1 MSLGSS
7 IRTRIAPTP
16 SGFLHIGNLYS
27 FLITWLIAKAE
38 DGTVLLRIDDLDAA
52 RVKREFVADI
62 FETLAFIGMEPDEGP
77 SGVDDFFQHHS
88 QKIRLDYY
96 YRFLEKLKEDGHL
109 YACSCSRKQ
118 ISSQQNEGIYTGV
131 CKHFAL
137 DFDSDDVAW
146 RIALPEN
153 CTISFFDQYVSKI
166 IERNLS
172 TEMGDF
178 VVQRKDKLPA
188 YQIASVADDLLMG
201 VNVVVRGQ
209 DLLSSTACQL
219 YLAMLLEKED
229 FNQVKWY
236 HHSLVSND
244 RNEKISK
251 SAGDT
256 SVRWMIQQGI
266 NRSDLLNKLA
276 AMIGLPQKPY
286 KELNEIVYEYQL
298 FK

>member
-1 MSLGSS
+1 MSVSS
-7 IRTRIAPTP
+7 SLRTRIAPTP

-27 FLITWLIAKAE
+27 FLLTWLIAKAE

-52 RVKREFVADI
+52 RVKREYVADI

-96 YRFLEKLKEDGHL
+96 NGFLKQLKEDGHL
-109 YACSCSRKQ
+109 YCCSCSRKQ
-118 ISSQQNEGIYTGV
+118 ISSHQNERIYTCV
-131 CKHFAL
+131 CRHFAL
-137 DFDSDDVAW
+137 DINADQVAW
-146 RIALPEN
+146 RISLPES
-153 CTISFFDQYVSKI
+153 CTISFFDHYVSKI
-166 IERNLS
+166 IERDLNS
-172 TEMGDF
+172 EMGDF

-219 YLAMLLEKED
+219 YLAKILKREN

-236 HHSLVSND
+236 HHSLVSNE

-266 NRSDLLNKLA
+266 DRCDLLHKLA
-276 AMIGLPQKPY
+276 DMIGLPQKSY
-286 KELNEIVYEYQL
+286 KELSEIVYEYQL